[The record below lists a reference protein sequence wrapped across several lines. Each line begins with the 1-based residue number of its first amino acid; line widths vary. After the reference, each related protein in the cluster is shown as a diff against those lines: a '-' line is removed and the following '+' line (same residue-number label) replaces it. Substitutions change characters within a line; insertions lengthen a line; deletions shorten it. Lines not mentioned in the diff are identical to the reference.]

1 MTATA
6 LEPEA
11 FAADLRDQLDRFL
24 DDHRAQVL
32 ACLDGLTDEE
42 ARRSLVPSKTTV
54 LGLAK
59 HATFIEEVWFDE
71 AISCR
76 SREEIGIP
84 QTPDESFDLD
94 DGDTVESVRQAY
106 VLACEAS
113 RRATAG
119 LHLDDVVHGNRRGPL
134 PLRWIYLHM
143 LRELAQHNGHADI
156 LREQLI
162 SAR

>member
-1 MTATA
+1 MTTTA

-11 FAADLRDQLDRFL
+11 FTADLRDQLDRFL
-24 DDHRAQVL
+24 DDHRAQMI
-32 ACLDGLTDEE
+32 ACLDGLSDDE

-59 HATFIEEVWFDE
+59 HATFIEKVWFDE

-94 DGDTVESVRQAY
+94 DGDTVESVRRAY
-106 VLACEAS
+106 DEACEAS
-113 RRATAG
+113 RRATAD
-119 LHLDDVVHGNRRGPL
+119 LHLDDLVHGNRRGPL

-162 SAR
+162 AAR